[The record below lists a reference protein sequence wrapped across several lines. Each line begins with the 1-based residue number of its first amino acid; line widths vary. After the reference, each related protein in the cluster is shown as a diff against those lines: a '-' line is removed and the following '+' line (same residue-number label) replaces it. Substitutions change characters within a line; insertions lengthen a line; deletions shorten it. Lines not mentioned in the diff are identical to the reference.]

1 MARIR
6 RVADFQGRRPEVA
19 SETSLASGLAGR
31 YATALYELAD
41 DAKQLDTVAADLAN
55 LRTMIEQSADL
66 RRLIS
71 SPLVSREQQ
80 AQAMDALVA
89 QAGIGD
95 LTRRFVGTVA
105 GNRRLFKMGAII
117 AAFTQMLAERRGELT
132 AEVTSA
138 KPLSTQQVEAVNSAL
153 RTAVGRKVTMDL
165 KVDPRLLGGLKVKVG
180 SRLIDASLASKLQR
194 LQLAMKGF
202 E

>member
-1 MARIR
+1 
-6 RVADFQGRRPEVA
+6 VA
-19 SETSLASGLAGR
+19 SETSLASGVAGR

-41 DAKQLDTVAADLAN
+41 EAKQLDAVAADLGR
-55 LRTMIEQSADL
+55 LKSMLEGSEDL
-66 RRLIS
+66 RRLVS
-71 SPLVSREQQ
+71 SPLVSRAQQ
-80 AQAMDALVA
+80 AKAMDALVA

-95 LTRRFVGTVA
+95 LTRRFIGTVA
-105 GNRRLFKMGAII
+105 GNRRLFSLGAII
-117 AAFTQMLAERRGELT
+117 AAFTRMLADRRGELT

-138 KPLSTQQVEAVNSAL
+138 KPLSTQQVEAVNNAL